1 LKLPKFAC
9 HAKIVKLVLSKIFAA
24 SSLALGNRQSRK
36 PSRFPSFATS
46 TLSEFFLSIGRFLT
60 RPSNFPKGR
69 LAAAFCFARAQ
80 TAKIFHKNFQKT
92 IDKTAI
98 MWYNKYTKGKEMK
111 KMTTT
116 FLIITLIA
124 GILSIITKV
133 LSYIF
138 DVVDDFR
145 PFTTIW
151 YNASGACE
159 AISEFLFMGSILSLI
174 VATIIYLIGG

>member
-1 LKLPKFAC
+1 L
-9 HAKIVKLVLSKIFAA
+9 
-24 SSLALGNRQSRK
+24 
-36 PSRFPSFATS
+36 
-46 TLSEFFLSIGRFLT
+46 
-60 RPSNFPKGR
+60 
-69 LAAAFCFARAQ
+69 
-80 TAKIFHKNFQKT
+80 KNFQKT

-116 FLIITLIA
+116 FLIITLIV

-145 PFTTIW
+145 PFTSIW